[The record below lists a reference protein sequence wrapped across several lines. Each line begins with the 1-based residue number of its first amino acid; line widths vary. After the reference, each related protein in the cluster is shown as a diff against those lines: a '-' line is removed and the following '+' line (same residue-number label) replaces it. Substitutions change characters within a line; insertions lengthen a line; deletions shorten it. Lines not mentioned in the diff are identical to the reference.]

1 MKKNDYL
8 TSYLLSLG
16 NEVLSFLR
24 SKGASKED
32 AEDIIQNTYYK
43 IYTLLDSLDEKTLRP
58 WFFRVAFNDFID
70 LKRKKAS
77 TTISLSAELLTSLHA
92 AENDFDRIFNTDE
105 ILYLLRNVQTEYREI
120 FFLKYYYDLSYEE
133 IGEMLG
139 MKLPTVKQKL
149 YRARLTI
156 RAQFGGKS

>member
-1 MKKNDYL
+1 MEKNDYL

-43 IYTLLDSLDEKTLRP
+43 IYTLLDALDEKTLRP

-77 TTISLSAELLTSLHA
+77 KTISLSPEVLTSLHA
-92 AENDFDRIFNTDE
+92 TENDFDRLFNTDE

-120 FFLKYYYDLSYEE
+120 LFLKYYYDLSYEE
-133 IGEMLG
+133 IGDMLG

-149 YRARLTI
+149 YRARLAI